1 MNEESGLPYLRETL
15 LFLTLSGLLI
25 PLLLRFRIN
34 QVLGF
39 LAVGTVLGPFGLG
52 LLVDRVPWLAWVTF
66 ARAEGV
72 AAFAELGV
80 LSLMFM
86 IGLEVS
92 IARLWAMRRWVFGA
106 GTVQV
111 VVTAGVVG
119 AAMRAMGLEPGVS
132 ALLGLVLA
140 LSSTAVVMQ
149 LMDARHAVGTPM
161 GQSVFSILLL
171 QDLAAVPLLVL
182 VGILATGDDS
192 DFAWAM
198 GLALAKALVAVAVIY
213 LVGRRMV
220 RPVFVSFARSHQPD
234 VFMALTL
241 LAALGIAGLTH
252 AVGLSAALGAFLA
265 GLLLSETQYR
275 HAVEVTIEP
284 FRGLLMGLFFMS
296 IGMAVDVRVLLADPG
311 WILAA
316 VAALMAVKALIATIV
331 LRAGGMS
338 PGRAVEGGLLL
349 SQGGE
354 FALIVVGVAIT
365 AGVLEPRF
373 GADVLLVVALTMFAT
388 PAADRAGR
396 TFGAWLEKRRPALVA
411 TAAGGLE
418 PQLLRDHVI
427 VAGFGRVGRLLADV
441 FQRRGV
447 SFVALEADPVLV
459 AGAHAQ
465 GLPVYF
471 GDASRADL
479 LRRLRA
485 GDAAAVVLT
494 MDDAASALHAVAAI
508 RADYPQVPVFARA
521 RDEQHAALLAD
532 AGATLVTPE
541 TLEAGLQLAT
551 FTLQALGDSES
562 AANAVIDAERER
574 RIGVRAA
581 TSGPESLRP

>member
-1 MNEESGLPYLRETL
+1 MNEASGLPYLRETL

-25 PLLLRFRIN
+25 PLLLRLRIN

-39 LAVGTVLGPFGLG
+39 LAVGTLVGPFGLG
-52 LLVDRVPWLAWVTF
+52 LFVDRMPWLGWVTF

-72 AAFAELGV
+72 AGFAELGV

-92 IARLWAMRRWVFGA
+92 IARLWAMRGWVFGA

-111 VVTAGVVG
+111 AVTAVVVG
-119 AAMRAMGLEPGVS
+119 AILRGVGLEPDAA

-161 GQSVFSILLL
+161 GQSVFSVLLL

-182 VGILATGDDS
+182 VGLLAAGDGS
-192 DFAWAM
+192 DFAWAL
-198 GLALAKALVAVAVIY
+198 GLALLKALGAVAAIY
-213 LVGRRMV
+213 FVGRRLV

-252 AVGLSAALGAFLA
+252 AAGLSAALGAFLA

-284 FRGLLMGLFFMS
+284 FRGLLMGLFFLS
-296 IGMAVDVRVLLADPG
+296 IGMVVDVRVLLADAGPL
-311 WILAA
+311 LAA
-316 VAALMAVKALIATIV
+316 VAALMALKAVVAATV
-331 LRAGGMS
+331 LRVGGLS
-338 PGRAVEGGLLL
+338 AGRAVEGGLLL

-354 FALIVVGVAIT
+354 FALIVVGMAIT
-365 AGVLEPRF
+365 AGVVEAEF
-373 GADVLLVVALTMFAT
+373 GAHVLLVVALTMFAT
-388 PAADRAGR
+388 PLADRAGR
-396 TFGAWLEKRRPALVA
+396 TVGAWLETRHPGRVPMPASGPDA
-411 TAAGGLE
+411 QGLS
-418 PQLLRDHVI
+418 DHII

-441 FQRRGV
+441 LERRGV
-447 SFVALEADPVLV
+447 RYVALEADPVLV
-459 AGAHAQ
+459 SDANAQ
-465 GLPVYF
+465 GLPVFF

-479 LRRLRA
+479 LRRLHA
-485 GDAAAVVLT
+485 GDAAAIVLT
-494 MDDAASALHAVAAI
+494 MDDAASALHAVTAI

-521 RDEQHAALLAD
+521 RDEQHAALMAD

-541 TLEAGLQLAT
+541 TLEAGLQLAA
-551 FTLQALGDSES
+551 FTLLALGDGE
-562 AANAVIDAERER
+562 AATNAVVDAERER
-574 RIGVRAA
+574 RIGMRAV
-581 TSGPESLRP
+581 TSSPESPRS